1 MTFPQGEGIPYKHKK
16 AGETGPAPSGAGKDE
31 KHMNLR
37 TRWSALLLAL
47 ALALSLTV
55 SAAAEETEAA
65 AADPVET
72 AVTAAATYGGAVSI
86 QYALWQDG
94 QITDTGAQG
103 VYSKTENR
111 ALTEDILYGV
121 GSVSKIYTTVAVMQL
136 AEDGKVDLDAPV
148 TRYLPDFQ
156 MADSRYRDITV
167 RMLLNHSSGIMGTG
181 LAGAILFG
189 DADGSAA
196 DTLLE
201 DLAGQRLIADP
212 GAYSVYCNDGFT
224 LAELVVEAVSGMD
237 FMDYVRA
244 NILEPIGL
252 ESTFAPGDD
261 FDTARL
267 AKTYSGTGTDALPQD
282 SLIAVGAG
290 GLYATASDLAAFG
303 GALTGT
309 DLLSDASL
317 EAMAYPECSR
327 GIWPEDTLDSLAYG
341 LGWDNVEWYPFCQSG
356 ITALAKGGDTLR
368 YHAALVVLPEYDMA
382 AAVVSSGGVS
392 TYNQMAASQI
402 LIAALAEQGVTVDQT
417 IPSLPETEPAALPAE
432 LKEYAGYYGSTSVQY
447 RIDIADDG
455 TLTMTSPT
463 YPTMVPAQTF
473 TYCADGT
480 FRDATG
486 LAYLSFVEEDN
497 GEIYLYQK
505 AVSPL
510 PGLGGLPVSNYAAVK
525 LPDNAVSE
533 ELQAAWDEL
542 LTMSILPM
550 DEPYNS
556 QVYLS
561 LSETASEPSQSIP
574 GYVGPDR
581 IVDET
586 TALFAVALPGVGGR
600 DGLDY
605 RREDRDGVTWLT
617 VRNSVYM
624 EASGAPALFTGT
636 GWAYTTIQDDGY
648 ARWYQVGGAAGKS
661 MTVQV
666 PEDAGFWVYDA
677 NGQVTAS
684 SVLGD
689 TGAVTLPEGGLVV
702 FAGDPGARFHLRFTA

>member
-1 MTFPQGEGIPYKHKK
+1 
-16 AGETGPAPSGAGKDE
+16 
-31 KHMNLR
+31 MNLR

-252 ESTFAPGDD
+252 ERTFAPGDD

-317 EAMAYPECSR
+317 EAMAYPEYSR

>member
-1 MTFPQGEGIPYKHKK
+1 
-16 AGETGPAPSGAGKDE
+16 
-31 KHMNLR
+31 MNLR

-189 DADGSAA
+189 GADGSAA
-196 DTLLE
+196 DALLE

-317 EAMAYPECSR
+317 EAMAYPEYSR

-341 LGWDNVEWYPFCQSG
+341 LGWDNVEWYPFCQSD

>member
-1 MTFPQGEGIPYKHKK
+1 MK
-16 AGETGPAPSGAGKDE
+16 
-31 KHMNLR
+31 LR

-55 SAAAEETEAA
+55 SAGAEETDAA

-72 AVTAAATYGGAVSI
+72 AITAAATYGGAVSI

-111 ALTEDILYGV
+111 LLTDDILYGV
-121 GSVSKIYTTVAVMQL
+121 GSVSKIYTTVAVLQL

-148 TRYLPDFQ
+148 TRYLPDFR

-181 LAGAILFG
+181 LAGAVLF
-189 DADGSAA
+189 DDTDTSATDG
-196 DTLLE
+196 LLE
-201 DLAGQRLIADP
+201 ALSTQRLIADP

-252 ESTFAPGDD
+252 KSTYAPGDD

-267 AKTYSGTGTDALPQD
+267 AKTYSGTSTEALPVD
-282 SLIAVGAG
+282 CLNAIGAG
-290 GLYATASDLAAFG
+290 GIYATASDLAAFG

-309 DLLSDASL
+309 TLLSNASL
-317 EAMAYPECSR
+317 EAMAYPEYSR

-417 IPSLPETEPAALPAE
+417 IPALPETEAAAMPAE
-432 LKEYAGYYGSTSVQY
+432 LKDFAGYYGSTSVQY

-463 YPTMVPAQTF
+463 YPTLVPAQTF

-486 LAYLSFVEEDN
+486 QAYVSFVEESN
-497 GEIYLYQK
+497 GEVYLYQK
-505 AVSPL
+505 AVSSI

-533 ELQAAWDEL
+533 ELQAVWDEL
-542 LTMSILPM
+542 LTMSVLPM
-550 DEPYNS
+550 DEPYSS

-561 LSETASEPSQSIP
+561 LSETASEPSQPIP

-581 IVDET
+581 IADST

-600 DGLDY
+600 DGMDY
-605 RREDRDGVTWLT
+605 HLEDRDGVTWLT
-617 VRNSVYM
+617 VRSSVYM
-624 EASGAPALFTGT
+624 EATGAPALFTGS
-636 GWAYTTIQDDGY
+636 GWAYTTIQEDGY
-648 ARWYQVGGAAGKS
+648 ARWYQVGNAAGKL

-666 PEDAGFWVYDA
+666 PEDAGFWVYSA
-677 NGQVTAS
+677 SGRVVAS
-684 SVLGD
+684 SVLGN
-689 TGAVTLPEGGLVV
+689 TGTVILPEGGLVV
-702 FAGDPGARFHLRFTA
+702 FAGDPGARFHLRFTD